1 MILKTDIPI
10 YWDLN
15 GIQNKKDLKFAVSQ
29 FEVYLVRE
37 YLKEAKKSIP
47 KGLFSSFS
55 SSMYYDL
62 FNMELSQIIGD
73 SLGGNFETI
82 FKKAI
87 NSYTKVGSE

>member
-1 MILKTDIPI
+1 MKVNIPV

-15 GIQNKKDLKFAVSQ
+15 EIHNRKNLKFAVSQ

-47 KGLFSSFS
+47 DGLLGTFS

-73 SLGGNFETI
+73 SLGRNFET
-82 FKKAI
+82 FFEKAI
-87 NSYTKVGSE
+87 NTYTKLGSK

>member
-1 MILKTDIPI
+1 LKVNTPV

-15 GIQNKKDLKFAVSQ
+15 EIHNKRNVKFAVSQ

-47 KGLFSSFS
+47 DGLFGSFS

-73 SLGGNFETI
+73 SLGRSFET
-82 FKKAI
+82 FFEKAI
-87 NSYTKVGSE
+87 NTYTKLGSK